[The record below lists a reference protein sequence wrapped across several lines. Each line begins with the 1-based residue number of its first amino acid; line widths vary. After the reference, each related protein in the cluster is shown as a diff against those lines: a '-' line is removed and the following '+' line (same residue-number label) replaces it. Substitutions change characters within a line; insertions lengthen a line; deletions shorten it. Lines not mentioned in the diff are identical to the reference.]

1 MFYQL
6 KKLIM
11 TREEIMN
18 HLSKVFA
25 DTLDED
31 NITLTESSTA
41 DDVEGWDSLTHVQLV
56 VAVEKKFKIRFT
68 AKEIQSWKNAGE
80 MIDSIT
86 SKL

>member
-1 MFYQL
+1 
-6 KKLIM
+6 M
-11 TREEIMN
+11 TREEI
-18 HLSKVFA
+18 LQEISKVFA

-31 NITLTESSTA
+31 AVALSENSKA

-68 AKEIQSWKNAGE
+68 AKEIQSWKNVGE
-80 MIDSIT
+80 LIDSIS

>member
-1 MFYQL
+1 MNRQ
-6 KKLIM
+6 
-11 TREEIMN
+11 EILN
-18 HLSKVFA
+18 EVTAVFS

-31 NITLTESSTA
+31 KLQLQESSTA

-68 AKEIQSWKNAGE
+68 AKEIQGWKNVGE
-80 MIDSIT
+80 LVDSIS